1 MRSTTQVSSDDV
13 PSATPTMDGVQRS
26 RRPFDVSLLPQA
38 PASVATSPCC
48 CWDCCRCE
56 DEEGEARMLPTTLRR
71 RVLLRLLEKEEEEC
85 HSSYAKF
92 RAAKDS
98 RLATETAWAAKKCA
112 ATVSH
117 GTGGTVTSYN

>member
-13 PSATPTMDGVQRS
+13 PSATPTMNGVQRS

-48 CWDCCRCE
+48 CWDCRRCE

-71 RVLLRLLEKEEEEC
+71 RVLLRLLEKEEEEEQRKEGG
-85 HSSYAKF
+85 YASRRRMADAEEEETKGT
-92 RAAKDS
+92 AA
-98 RLATETAWAAKKCA
+98 
-112 ATVSH
+112 
-117 GTGGTVTSYN
+117 GF